1 MALDE
6 LREEDRAV
14 LAYRYLFDMSESDM
28 AQALSCAPGTVKSRL
43 SRSLARLREN
53 LARVAPL
60 VVVPINFELWLTH
73 IFPSAAPAS
82 ASGLATAAHAA
93 VRPDL
98 AAAVLQHISMPTGA
112 GGSGTAGA
120 GERSCLAAARH
131 HRRRR
136 GRRRDRSRG
145 GGWAAAVDLGGARAR
160 VRRRPHPSPRWR
172 RCRRPPRLKRRQ
184 QSPRAPSCTALT
196 SATHSAT
203 SCSNR
208 SGPRLRMC
216 PHRLSRVLTSSRRCR
231 RLGFPST
238 APSGPFP
245 ARWLSAS
252 LREVA
257 STFRPTTSRTFLRR
271 RMRTRW

>member
-1 MALDE
+1 MLAGHGHSTEEAVVADEQRIALLMALDE

-73 IFPSAAPAS
+73 IFPGAAPAS

-120 GERSCLAAARH
+120 GGRSSLQHVTIVGAAGGVVIAAVAAVGLLLSTSAAREP
-131 HRRRR
+131 
-136 GRRRDRSRG
+136 SPPPAAPVAAVATLPATATPEA
-145 GGWAAAVDLGGARAR
+145 AAAVPTGAVVYGADLSDAQRDE
-160 VRRRPHPSPRWR
+160 
-172 RCRRPPRLKRRQ
+172 LQ
-184 QSPRAPSCTALT
+184 QSFGPAAQDVPAQVVSRADLV
-196 SATHSAT
+196 ATLQAA
-203 SCSNR
+203 
-208 SGPRLRMC
+208 
-216 PHRLSRVLTSSRRCR
+216 
-231 RLGFPST
+231 GFPVD
-238 APSGPFP
+238 GI
-245 ARWLSAS
+245 
-252 LREVA
+252 
-257 STFRPTTSRTFLRR
+257 
-271 RMRTRW
+271 